1 MNKLIIFFTL
11 IILIFFLYKIFNYET
26 FTNQHKVYA
35 GLVTIPDRSKN
46 LYKVI
51 DSIINQVDHLY
62 VHLNYEKNTK
72 IPKCLYNKKIT
83 ITHAKNYGDLGDT
96 GKFLGLCNNG
106 FSKNNYSITI
116 DDDIIYPN
124 NFVKNL
130 IHKSKQYN
138 DKVIIT
144 YHGGI
149 LPKNVKSYKDE
160 RNLIHFNDTNK
171 NDIFVNICGTGC
183 SLYPPNLLNLKMTD
197 FKRNNTSDLFVA
209 IEAQKQKIPIVVIE
223 HKNKLFET
231 LDYQYNLWNNE
242 EKNLNNL
249 GKLNTN
255 DAKKI
260 KWKVL
265 KLKKL

>member
-11 IILIFFLYKIFNYET
+11 IIFIFCLSKIYNYET
-26 FTNQHKVYA
+26 FLNQHKIYA

-46 LYKVI
+46 LCKVI

-116 DDDIIYPN
+116 DDDILYPK

-130 IHKSKQYN
+130 INKSKQYN
-138 DKVIIT
+138 NKVILS

-149 LPKNVKSYKDE
+149 LPKNVNSFKDE
-160 RNLIHFNDTNK
+160 RNLIHFNDTNNK
-171 NDIFVNICGTGC
+171 KDIFVNICGTGC
-183 SLYPPNLLNLKMTD
+183 SLYPPNLLKLKMTD
-197 FKRNNTSDLFVA
+197 FKRKNTSDLFVA
-209 IEAQKQKIPIVVIE
+209 IEAQKQKIPIVVIR
-223 HKNKLFET
+223 HKNNLFED
-231 LDYQYNLWNNE
+231 LNYQYSLWNNE
-242 EKNLNNL
+242 KKNINNL
-249 GKLNTN
+249 DILNTN

-260 KWKVL
+260 EWKVI
-265 KLKKL
+265 K